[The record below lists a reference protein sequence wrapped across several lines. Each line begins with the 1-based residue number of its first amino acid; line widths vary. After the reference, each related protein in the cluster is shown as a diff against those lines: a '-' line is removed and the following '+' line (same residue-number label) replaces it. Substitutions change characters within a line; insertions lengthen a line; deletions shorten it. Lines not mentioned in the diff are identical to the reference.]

1 MNRKALFV
9 ILGVTGALGV
19 GVAIAVA
26 HWARGT
32 VFHFGLSGWS
42 FWGAFYLGGAGLVC
56 HQFAKQFDLKALRW
70 AKGALLTLSFFLIFP
85 MLSIFYGARFAEADV
100 REAENFCRRQIF
112 PFLEAHKE
120 QTGSYPEKVEDT
132 VRKMNN
138 LPRLFR
144 GYVVYEIDQDGQ
156 SFILG
161 FSDPRTVLDY
171 WIYDSSRNKWH
182 RGDG

>member
-1 MNRKALFV
+1 MTKRALFV
-9 ILGVTGALGV
+9 LLGVTGALGV

-32 VFHFGLSGWS
+32 FFHFALAGWS
-42 FWGAFYLGGAGLVC
+42 FWGVFYLGGAWLVC

-70 AKGALLTLSFFLIFP
+70 AKRALLALSFFLIFP
-85 MLSIFYGARFAEADV
+85 MLSIFYGARIAKADV
-100 REAENFCRRQIF
+100 REAENFCEQYIL

-120 QTGSYPEKVEDT
+120 QTGSYPEKVEDAI
-132 VRKMNN
+132 RKMNN

-156 SFILG
+156 SFVLG
-161 FSDPRTVLDY
+161 FSDPRTVTHY
-171 WIYDSSRNKWH
+171 WIYDSIRNEWH
-182 RGDG
+182 RT